1 MECNDGNE
9 NYVREFKFM
18 FLCVRNLQCVRI
30 VRMSYKN
37 RETVHERFLIFVQQM
52 KRKMTS
58 VDVRVLRVF
67 CFVGIFVDS
76 TWFGLG
82 FGLPHLTSQRGMRER
97 HL

>member
-1 MECNDGNE
+1 MKYNDGNE
-9 NYVREFKFM
+9 TYVREFEFM

-67 CFVGIFVDS
+67 CC
-76 TWFGLG
+76 
-82 FGLPHLTSQRGMRER
+82 
-97 HL
+97 